1 MTGFIPSVYLAKCF
15 QGSLSLWP
23 VKPHSVAEQNVIT
36 WLRHILFI
44 CSSGDEHLGCFCFLV
59 MMNNAAMKI
68 RGLIFIQTCVFI
80 SLGYIP
86 RSGTAGSYSAGN
98 SVFNPLRSTKRFF
111 KAATAYMR
119 APISPH
125 SLLHTRYC
133 KWSTDLSNP
142 WWWIIY
148 LSFQFS
154 GFTSRI

>member
-1 MTGFIPSVYLAKCF
+1 MGFYDWLHSQCF
-15 QGSLSLWP
+15 LSKVFSRFTLLMACI
-23 VKPHSVAEQNVIT
+23 KPHSIAEQNVIT

-68 RGLIFIQTCVFI
+68 RGQIFIQTRVFI

-86 RSGTAGSYSAGN
+86 RSRTAGSYSAGN
-98 SVFNPLRSTKRFF
+98 SEFNPLRSTKRFF
-111 KAATAYMR
+111 KPTAYMR

-125 SLLHTRYC
+125 SLLSTHYC

-142 WWWIIY
+142 W
-148 LSFQFS
+148 
-154 GFTSRI
+154 